1 MNALSLNC
9 RPCIVFRLKRYGTIC
24 FRRISFIS
32 LPKGAY
38 QMYQRTNAY
47 QVRKP
52 YTKQR
57 QFKETHIKKEHVFY
71 TGVSISRQR
80 GGLAIK
86 GKPEFRGRNIEL
98 VKKVNGRVV
107 FTSASSFNPNGYG
120 AQTVAKFER
129 LKPGLYEIGYFV
141 GGQSYIK
148 VSIAPGCVAQMYWS

>member
-1 MNALSLNC
+1 
-9 RPCIVFRLKRYGTIC
+9 
-24 FRRISFIS
+24 
-32 LPKGAY
+32 
-38 QMYQRTNAY
+38 MYQRTNAY

-98 VKKVNGRVV
+98 VKKVNGLVV
-107 FTSASSFNPNGYG
+107 FTASASFVPNDGY
-120 AQTVAKFER
+120 ATHTVATFDS
-129 LKPGLYEIGYFV
+129 LLPGLYETGYFPGHSGV
-141 GGQSYIK
+141 K
-148 VSIAPGCVAQMYWS
+148 VSIAPGNVAKMDWT